1 MAVTDYRTLT
11 YIRSVNGTKQ
21 YINTGVNY
29 NANNAVRVVAQGVST
44 SATGGKSV
52 TGQMFKSGWYLNV
65 WNQNGYWC
73 VRNYT
78 GSADEDYHSSIDITT
93 KTTIYVNKK
102 VLYINGSSVKTFSDV
117 ASSSSNNLAIF
128 NNKVSE
134 GSDGAWTVYS
144 WEHWK
149 NGTKD
154 RNMVPA
160 RRISDSVVGM
170 YDTINNVFYTN
181 SGSGSFTAGSYVT
194 YTLTLTAG
202 TGGTVSGGGKMY
214 QNPDGKARFT
224 AKATANSGYRFVGWY
239 SNSSYTTL
247 VSSSTSYSSTMTA
260 NLTLYAK
267 FIAQYTVTA
276 SISPTGGGTVT
287 GTGTYDTGT
296 SVTVVATPATDYS
309 FVNWTSNGT
318 VVSTSASYTFTL
330 SSATALIANFK
341 KNGNI
346 HLKLNGSWVNGMMY
360 FKVNGQWVEG
370 KPYIKVNGQWKE
382 GI

>member
-1 MAVTDYRTLT
+1 MAVTDYRIVSYL
-11 YIRSVNGTKQ
+11 RSTGTQ
-21 YINTGVNY
+21 YINTGVKY
-29 NANNAVRVVAQGVST
+29 TASDAVRVVAKAT
-44 SATGGKSV
+44 SAVSGTAV
-52 TGQMFKSGWYLNV
+52 TGQMFKSGFYFLIR
-65 WNQNGYWC
+65 QTNGNWA
-73 VRNYT
+73 VTNYST
-78 GSADEDYHSSIDITT
+78 SSGDVYYTSSIASTT
-93 KTTIYVNKK
+93 KTTFYMNKQNLL
-102 VLYINGSSVKTFSDV
+102 VNGSSVTTFSSI
-117 ASSSSNNLAIF
+117 ATSSSNNLIIF
-128 NNKVSE
+128 GAKT
-134 GSDGAWTVYS
+134 DGAYGSGKWDVYS
-144 WEHWK
+144 WEHWT

-160 RRISDSVVGM
+160 RRISDNVYGM

-181 SGSGSFTAGSYVT
+181 IGTGSFSGGSYT
-194 YTLTLTAG
+194 SHTLTLNAS
-202 TGGTVSGGGKMY
+202 TGGTVSGGGTKY
-214 QNPDGKARFT
+214 RNPDGKARFT

-239 SNSSYTTL
+239 SDSSYTTL
-247 VSSSTSYSSTMTA
+247 VSSSTTYSSTMTTD
-260 NLTLYAK
+260 LTLYAK

-296 SVTVVATPATDYS
+296 SVTVIATPATDYS

-318 VVSTSASYTFTL
+318 VISTSASYTFTL

-346 HLKLNGSWVNGMMY
+346 HLKLNGSWVDGMMY